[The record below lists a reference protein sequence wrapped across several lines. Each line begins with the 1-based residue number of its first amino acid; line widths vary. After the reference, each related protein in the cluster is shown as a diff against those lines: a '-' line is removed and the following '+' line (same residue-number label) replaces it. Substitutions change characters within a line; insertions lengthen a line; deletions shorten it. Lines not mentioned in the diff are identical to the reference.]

1 MQITNPKIVK
11 LLTDKDELVK
21 LGRETSKKLEKLE
34 YKIKILEDKEK
45 AITAKVEPTE
55 LGDKAEALKKEIN
68 DKIKEFEKIAS
79 DIVKE
84 KLNAIP
90 KDIEEKHKALLKEKE
105 QVERDRNKIALKVQK
120 IKDKVVPMIK
130 KEVEPTLK
138 EFEDLESAN
147 IKNGVV
153 DVRVFSH
160 LEEFKAQY
168 KKANP
173 TK

>member
-1 MQITNPKIVK
+1 MQITDQKIVK

-34 YKIKILEDKEK
+34 YKIKILEDREK
-45 AITAKVEPTE
+45 AITAKVEPVK
-55 LGDKAEALKKEIN
+55 LGDRAEALKKEIN

-84 KLNAIP
+84 KLAAIP
-90 KDIEEKHKALLKEKE
+90 KDIEDKHKALLKEKE
-105 QVERDRNKIALKVQK
+105 QMERDRNKIALKVQK

-130 KEVEPTLK
+130 KEVEPNLG
-138 EFEDLESAN
+138 EYEDLESAT

-153 DVRVFSH
+153 EVKKFSH

-173 TK
+173 KK